1 MNDFGAKASDELTP
15 EARLCEIAAILARG
29 FLRLKATRPP
39 QNSSDSATDPLE
51 LSGHSRLSV
60 TTG

>member
-1 MNDFGAKASDELTP
+1 MNDFVAENADELTP
-15 EARLCEIAAILARG
+15 EARLCEIAAILARVV
-29 FLRLKATRPP
+29 FRLKAARPP

-51 LSGHSRLSV
+51 LSGPSRLSV